1 MPKIGDLVICVG
13 DIDKL
18 KTHNHIGI
26 LQNFGIEFLH
36 KFSDKLHDLDGIIKN
51 KNGWYLKKMEDVK
64 PFDDNQGER
73 NMPLLFSNRL
83 KEVLAYSLS
92 FLIDYERIYHCDVS
106 FIDFSFKNN
115 TVSCLSKINYD
126 KLENK
131 AEVWTTKMRQNISIG
146 RFIKKISPNESDQ
159 KIEEYTNDYK
169 FSYDLNKKDMTS
181 FKIYSGIDMAKWYL
195 SFNYAPGGGSLNSSC
210 MKHVKSQRRLPIYL
224 ENPEKIRML
233 VVTNKE
239 NKLLGRA
246 LLWKLDEPKGEI
258 YMDRVY
264 TTEDYLEKMFY
275 EYAKKRNFITKFD
288 VDKENLLLKVQ
299 LDRDYGPPQTNPF
312 MDTFKF
318 FVREEN
324 YLTNKFLFFKKGE
337 YYEFIDHD

>member
-1 MPKIGDLVICVG
+1 
-13 DIDKL
+13 
-18 KTHNHIGI
+18 
-26 LQNFGIEFLH
+26 
-36 KFSDKLHDLDGIIKN
+36 
-51 KNGWYLKKMEDVK
+51 
-64 PFDDNQGER
+64 
-73 NMPLLFSNRL
+73 
-83 KEVLAYSLS
+83 
-92 FLIDYERIYHCDVS
+92 
-106 FIDFSFKNN
+106 
-115 TVSCLSKINYD
+115 
-126 KLENK
+126 
-131 AEVWTTKMRQNISIG
+131 
-146 RFIKKISPNESDQ
+146 
-159 KIEEYTNDYK
+159 
-169 FSYDLNKKDMTS
+169 
-181 FKIYSGIDMAKWYL
+181 
-195 SFNYAPGGGSLNSSC
+195 
-210 MKHVKSQRRLPIYL
+210 L